1 MLRSRFAAG
10 KGMEKE
16 NGEKQRERRKREERD
31 LLSEK
36 E

>member
-1 MLRSRFAAG
+1 MQ
-10 KGMEKE
+10 KE